1 MLATWIS
8 QQIVLDG
15 VIQGFVYGL
24 LAMSIVLV
32 YRSTK
37 VINFAVGNMGLVG
50 AGLLVICDVNYGFPF
65 WISLLI
71 ALLAGTVY
79 GGVIELVVIRR
90 LFRAPRV
97 IVLVATIGV
106 AQLSLAV
113 LNAYPD
119 LIGKGKR
126 FPQAVG
132 SVWNIADFRLK
143 GSQVLIL
150 LAAPILAFVLGWFL
164 NRTLLGRTVK
174 ASSGNADLARL
185 HGISPKIVSTFVW
198 ALSGLIGTISMVLIG
213 GLEGSASSL
222 QALGPNTLLRA
233 LVAAVIARLT
243 SFRTALLAALAIG
256 LGQSILRFNFLA
268 QPGLV
273 DLLLLVVVLVAVWLQ
288 SRHGSTEQEGAFS
301 FTPRVEAIPERLK
314 SIFWVR
320 HLERFV
326 LLAML
331 GVAVVLPLVITQPS
345 RQLLYAVIA
354 AYAICALSLTVLTG
368 WAGQLSLGQMAFAG
382 IGAFTA
388 AALTRGLK
396 VDWQVGGTQLIDVEL
411 YGLPFAL
418 SIVIGALLTTLL
430 SVLIG
435 AGALRV
441 RGLLLAVTTFAFAI
455 AAQSWMYR
463 LDVLSGGSA
472 SLVSF
477 PRGELFGLDLKNQ
490 RTYYYVVL
498 TVLVLV
504 MALLGRLRRS
514 GVGRV
519 TIAVRDNAD
528 SAASYTVR
536 PAFTKLRAFAL
547 SGFLAGLGGGLL
559 AGASQQISFSES
571 PFVVGVSLS
580 LVAMIVIG
588 GMSSTV
594 GAVIGAV
601 WVIGLPAMFPDS
613 DLIPLLSSSL
623 GLLVLLLY
631 FPGGFVQV
639 AYNAR
644 SGIYRWME
652 RRLPPLE
659 KSAIAPPAAI
669 GAGRQAEAP
678 PQVALRTTDVS
689 VSFGGV
695 KANDDV
701 SIEVRGGEIV
711 GLIGTNG
718 AGKSTLMNAI
728 GGFVPSHGSVDLL
741 GQDISGLPPAL
752 RARRGLGRTFQ
763 AATLFPELTVRET
776 VEVALEARGRTG
788 LLSVALF
795 SPRAR
800 TREGA
805 KRADAADLVDFL
817 GLGRYA
823 DKPIAELSTGTRRIV
838 ELAGLLAL
846 DARVLCLDEPTAGVA
861 QREAEAMGP
870 LLVEIRQQ
878 LGASMLV
885 IEHDMPLIM
894 GMSDRVYCLEL
905 GRVIAEGP
913 PDAVR
918 NDPAV
923 VASYLGTDERT
934 IARSGAVADAPP
946 GPAGPSDPGSPAGV
960 VAP

>member
-1 MLATWIS
+1 MFGAWIS

-50 AGLLVICDVNYGFPF
+50 AGLLVICDVNYDIPF
-65 WISLLI
+65 WLSLAI
-71 ALLAGTVY
+71 ALVVGTAY
-79 GGVIELVVIRR
+79 GALVEVVVIRR

-106 AQLSLAV
+106 AQLSLAII
-113 LNAYPD
+113 NAYPD
-119 LIGKGKR
+119 LVGKGKP

-132 SVWNIADFRLK
+132 SVWNIGDLRLK

-150 LAAPILAFVLGWFL
+150 IAAPIVAIVLGWFL

-174 ASSGNADLARL
+174 AAAGNPDLARL
-185 HGISPKIVSTFVW
+185 SGISPKTVSTLVW
-198 ALSGLIGTISMVLIG
+198 AITGLVGTLSMILVG

-222 QALGPNTLLRA
+222 QSLGPNTLLRA

-243 SFRTALLAALAIG
+243 SFRVALVAALAIG
-256 LGQSILRFNFLA
+256 VGQSLLRFNFLA

-273 DLLLLVVVLVAVWLQ
+273 DVLLLVIVLVAVWLQ
-288 SRHGSTEQEGAFS
+288 SRTTAREPESAFS
-301 FTPRVEAIPERLK
+301 FTPRVEAIPERLRTK
-314 SIFWVR
+314 FWVR
-320 HLERFV
+320 HLNRIVLLV
-326 LLAML
+326 LLAA
-331 GVAVVLPLVITQPS
+331 VVVLPIVLTQPS

-354 AYAICALSLTVLTG
+354 AYAVCALSLTVLTG

-388 AALTRGLK
+388 ASLTRGLK
-396 VDWQVGGTQLIDVEL
+396 VDWAIGDVQLLNFEM
-411 YGLPFAL
+411 YGIPFVLAIL
-418 SIVIGALLTTLL
+418 VGALVTTLL
-430 SVLIG
+430 SVVIG

-441 RGLLLAVTTFAFAI
+441 RGLMLAVTTFAFAI
-455 AAQSWMYR
+455 AAGSWLYR
-463 LDVLSGGSA
+463 LDVFSGGSA
-472 SLVSF
+472 STVRF
-477 PRGELFGLDLKNQ
+477 PRGELLGLDLRNQ

-498 TVLVLV
+498 AVLVLV
-504 MALLGRLRRS
+504 IALLGRLRRS

-519 TIAVRDNAD
+519 TIAVRDNPD
-528 SAASYTVR
+528 TAASYTVR
-536 PAFTKLRAFAL
+536 PTTAKLRAFAL
-547 SGFLAGLGGGLL
+547 SGFIAGLGGGLL

-571 PFVVGVSLS
+571 PFLVEGSLL

-588 GMSSTV
+588 GMGSTT
-594 GAVIGAV
+594 GAVIGAI
-601 WVIGLPAMFPDS
+601 WVVGLPALFPDNAI
-613 DLIPLLSSSL
+613 IPLLSSSL

-631 FPGGFVQV
+631 FPGGLIQV
-639 AYNAR
+639 AYNTRAALF
-644 SGIYRWME
+644 RWME
-652 RRLPPLE
+652 SKLPVVE
-659 KSAIAPPAAI
+659 KGTVAPPAAI
-669 GAGRQAEAP
+669 GRTARAP
-678 PQVALRTTDVS
+678 IDADIVLVTTDVS

-695 KANDDV
+695 RANDDV
-701 SIEVRGGEIV
+701 SIEVRNGEIV

-718 AGKSTLMNAI
+718 AGKSTLMNAV
-728 GGFVPSHGSVDLL
+728 GGFVDSSGTIELIGSDVSNL
-741 GQDISGLPPAL
+741 GPAG
-752 RARRGLGRTFQ
+752 RARQGLGRTFQ
-763 AATLFPELTVRET
+763 AAALFPELTVRET

-788 LLSVALF
+788 LLAVALF
-795 SPRAR
+795 SPSAR
-800 TREGA
+800 SRERA
-805 KRADAADLVDFL
+805 KRRDAAELVDFL

-823 DKPIAELSTGTRRIV
+823 DKPISELSTGTRRIV

-846 DARVLCLDEPTAGVA
+846 DARLLCLDEPTAGVA

-870 LLVEIRQQ
+870 LLVEIRRH

-905 GRVIAEGP
+905 GRVIASGL

-918 NDPAV
+918 ADPAV
-923 VASYLGTDERT
+923 IASYLGTDERT
-934 IARSGAVADAPP
+934 IARSGAAAPQ
-946 GPAGPSDPGSPAGV
+946 
-960 VAP
+960 

>member
-1 MLATWIS
+1 MFGAWLS

-15 VIQGFVYGL
+15 VIQGLVYGL

-65 WISLLI
+65 WVSLAI
-71 ALLAGTVY
+71 ALVAGTVY
-79 GGVIELVVIRR
+79 GGVVELVVIRR
-90 LFRAPRV
+90 LFKAPRV
-97 IVLVATIGV
+97 LVLVATIGV
-106 AQLSLAV
+106 AQLSLAI

-119 LIGKGKR
+119 LIGKGKP

-132 SVWNIADFRLK
+132 SVWNIADLRLK

-150 LAAPILAFVLGWFL
+150 VAAPVIAIVLGWFL

-174 ASSGNADLARL
+174 ASAGNPDLARL
-185 HGISPKIVSTFVW
+185 SGISPKIVSTFVW
-198 ALSGLIGTISMVLIG
+198 SISGLLATVSMILVG

-233 LVAAVIARLT
+233 LVAAVIARLS
-243 SFRTALLAALAIG
+243 SFRVALAAALVIG
-256 LGQSILRFNFLA
+256 LAQSVLRFNFLD

-273 DLLLLVVVLVAVWLQ
+273 DLLLLIVVLVAVWLQ
-288 SRHGSTEQEGAFS
+288 SRHGSADQEGAFS

-320 HLERFV
+320 HLDRLV
-326 LLAML
+326 LLVLL
-331 GVAVVLPLVITQPS
+331 GAAVVLPLIITQPS

-354 AYAICALSLTVLTG
+354 AWAVCALSLTVLTG

-382 IGAFTA
+382 IGALTA
-388 AALTRGLK
+388 ASLTRGLA
-396 VDWQVGGTQLIDVEL
+396 VDWKIGGTQLISFEM
-411 YGLPFAL
+411 YGIPFVL
-418 SIVIGALLTTLL
+418 SILIGALVTTLL
-430 SVLIG
+430 SVVIG

-441 RGLLLAVTTFAFAI
+441 RGLLLAVTTFAFAV
-455 AAQSWMYR
+455 AAGSWIYR
-463 LDVLSGGSA
+463 LKILSGGAASA
-472 SLVSF
+472 ASF
-477 PRGELFGLDLKNQ
+477 PRGELLGLNLRNQ

-498 TVLVLV
+498 AVLVLV

-528 SAASYTVR
+528 TAAGYTVR
-536 PAFTKLRAFAL
+536 PSFTKLRAFAL
-547 SGFLAGLGGGLL
+547 SGFIAGLGGGLL

-571 PFVVGVSLS
+571 PFVVGASLT
-580 LVAMIVIG
+580 LVAIIVIG
-588 GMSSTV
+588 GMGSTA

-601 WVIGLPAMFPDS
+601 WVIGLPALFPDS
-613 DLIPLLSSSL
+613 ALVPLLSSSL

-639 AYNAR
+639 AYNTRAAL
-644 SGIYRWME
+644 YRWLE
-652 RRLPPLE
+652 GRLPELE
-659 KSAIAPPAAI
+659 KAAAGPPSTI
-669 GAGRQAEAP
+669 GSTRREP
-678 PQVALRTTDVS
+678 VDLDVVLRTVDVS
-689 VSFGGV
+689 VAFGGV
-695 KANDDV
+695 RANDEV
-701 SIEVRGGEIV
+701 SIEVRNGEIV

-718 AGKSTLMNAI
+718 AGKSTLMNAV
-728 GGFVPSHGSVDLL
+728 GGFVPSTGTVELL
-741 GQDISGLPPAL
+741 GADISGQAPAL

-788 LLSVALF
+788 LLAVALF

-800 TREGA
+800 TKERA
-805 KRADAADLVDFL
+805 KRADAAELVDFL

-823 DKPIAELSTGTRRIV
+823 DKPISELSTGTRRIV

-846 DARVLCLDEPTAGVA
+846 DARLLCLDEPTAGVA

-870 LLVEIRQQ
+870 LLVEIRRQ

-905 GRVIAEGP
+905 GRVIAEGSP
-913 PDAVR
+913 EAVR

-923 VASYLGTDERT
+923 IASYLGTDERT
-934 IARSGAVADAPP
+934 IARSGQLAEVGDEHTP
-946 GPAGPSDPGSPAGV
+946 
-960 VAP
+960 